1 MQHGSPAYYSDLT
14 ALLAK
19 NNVLRPDALDGG
31 RLEEVMSGGIS
42 FLNWLGQYDAAE
54 QDRALERLS
63 AYRASLTDS
72 YDLDMFSRIVTYLL
86 GDRDGLTD
94 AAAPRRGA
102 SARNSDKRPNANFVH
117 FFREPPLQRAALCG
131 RIIKLPPWR
140 PVEFINK

>member
-1 MQHGSPAYYSDLT
+1 MSGDCSTGSPAYYADLT

-31 RLEEVMSGGIS
+31 RLKEAMSSGGS

-72 YDLDMFSRIVTYLL
+72 YDLDMFSRIVAYML

-94 AAAPRRGA
+94 AGHAAQER
-102 SARNSDKRPNANFVH
+102 
-117 FFREPPLQRAALCG
+117 FRAKFG
-131 RIIKLPPWR
+131 
-140 PVEFINK
+140 

>member
-1 MQHGSPAYYSDLT
+1 MQHGSPAYYADLT

-31 RLEEVMSGGIS
+31 LLNEAMSSGIS

-94 AAAPRRGA
+94 AG
-102 SARNSDKRPNANFVH
+102 
-117 FFREPPLQRAALCG
+117 RAAQG
-131 RIIKLPPWR
+131 RFRAK
-140 PVEFINK
+140 FG